1 MPDDAAYELKVYRDA
16 DQLAARAAARIAQ
29 EAAESIRHRGRFALV
44 LAGGSTPRKAY
55 GLLARGE
62 GEYNVDWSRSLLFFG
77 DERHVPHDDPRSN
90 YRMVHESLLGMAP
103 IASDQ
108 VLSIPTDAATAEQC
122 AARYAA
128 ALVKF
133 FALPP
138 GTMPIFDLV
147 LLGLGDDGH
156 TASLFPGAK
165 ALAVNDTIAT
175 WSPPGR
181 LPPPVDRITL
191 TYPAINA
198 ARQVMFLVAGAGK
211 AEALRD
217 VIEGRAPREER
228 PAAGVVP
235 ESGRLCWLV
244 DQSAASLLQSRQPS

>member
-16 DQLAARAAARIAQ
+16 EELAERAAARIALA
-29 EAAESIRHRGRFALV
+29 AAEGIRHRGRFTLV

-55 GLLARGE
+55 QLLAQGE
-62 GEYNVDWSRSLLFFG
+62 GEANVDWSRTLLFFG

-90 YRMVHESLLGMAP
+90 YRMAHESLLGMAP
-103 IASDQ
+103 VSNDQ
-108 VLSIPTDAATAEQC
+108 VLAIPTDAPTAEAC
-122 AARYAA
+122 ADEYAA

-133 FALPP
+133 FALPT

-165 ALAVNDTIAT
+165 ALEVTDKIAT
-175 WSPPGR
+175 WSPPGT

-191 TYPAINA
+191 TYPALNA
-198 ARQVMFLVAGAGK
+198 ARHVMFLVSGANK
-211 AEALRD
+211 AEALRA
-217 VIEGRAPREER
+217 VVAGNATKTER
-228 PAAGVVP
+228 PAAGIRP
-235 ESGRLCWLV
+235 KDGKLTWLV
-244 DQSAASLLQSRQPS
+244 DEAAAGLLGSRPSP